1 MKKLL
6 LFSMFLVMSLGYAFA
21 QKGASIKFDKTV
33 VNLGE
38 FPETKPVQ
46 KCSFTFKNVGDAP
59 LVINQV
65 IATCGCTTASYPK
78 KPIAP
83 GEKGVINITYN
94 GKGKFPG
101 YFKKTVTVRTNGTP
115 ETVRAYLEGT
125 MKEAK

>member
-6 LFSMFLVMSLGYAFA
+6 LFSMFLAMSLGCAFA

-33 VNLGE
+33 VSLGE

-83 GEKGVINITYN
+83 GEKGAINITYN